1 MGMDLDGAGGYFRWT
16 GSGWHGVLQR
26 AEAAGWQPIGTGPP
40 KGVLKAD
47 WSGTYYSN
55 DGQRFYARDAK
66 GLADALERCLQE
78 LSAEEHKAYGDFI
91 VFCRA
96 GSFRLY

>member
-16 GSGWHGVLQR
+16 ALGWRTLLDR
-26 AEAAGWQPIGTGPP
+26 AEAAGWQPVGTGPP
-40 KGVLKAD
+40 RGILKAD
-47 WSGTYYSN
+47 WPGVYHSN

-66 GLADALERCLQE
+66 SLAAALERCLDD
-78 LSAEEHKAYGDFI
+78 LPAEERPSYEEFI

-96 GSFRLY
+96 GSFRLH